1 MEVKQI
7 LEAIGGGDIAFT
19 TTELEAI
26 NRVVTSKLK
35 EMADSDKVEIYGLST
50 GGGSIYYATKDEVK
64 AELLKDIE
72 NTDADDIMDTQVNL
86 ECLRVAPADLP
97 DYIGKLYIDWD

>member
-7 LEAIGGGDIAFT
+7 LDAINSGDVAFT
-19 TTELEAI
+19 SAELESI
-26 NRVVTSKLK
+26 KSGVTSKLK

-50 GGGSIYYATKDEVK
+50 GGGTIYYATKDEVK